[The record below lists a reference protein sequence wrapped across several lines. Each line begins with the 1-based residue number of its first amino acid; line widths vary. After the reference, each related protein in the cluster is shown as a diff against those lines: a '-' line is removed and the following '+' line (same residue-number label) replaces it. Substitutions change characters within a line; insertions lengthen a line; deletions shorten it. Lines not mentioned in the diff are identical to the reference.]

1 MGARVANCVLRGFSA
16 CLRVSVARSVLADQY
31 RSVVAGQKAPV
42 VTTGHSLPTMPGG
55 GVKIL

>member
-1 MGARVANCVLRGFSA
+1 VGARVANCVLRGRY
-16 CLRVSVARSVLADQY
+16 LRVSVARSVLADQY